1 MQLCCSHANCYKN
14 VCTGSLTVKP
24 QKQEFRYKQTCSL
37 ARCVLAECPLCRGRV
52 FIVTKSKC
60 RAARCQ
66 SVFSVKWHLI
76 PIRPKG
82 VIDFLTCAD
91 ITNVVMHEQIF
102 IHPSNIYTAYPF
114 RGHRGTRAHPIMHFV
129 GGRGHRGGQV
139 SSLSQRKHIHTH
151 RHRGRKRLENM
162 LTPNRTLPHGQ
173 GHVAVRRQR
182 HNSRCVCILASVHFI
197 LTCLYICSVFKVNR
211 SEPFKKLNHLL
222 GPSFRRSSLQ
232 TAPQGFLL
240 FRYKMSGN
248 NHSVAIL
255 TIQSH
260 DTFLF
265 TCPVTHIHD

>member
-1 MQLCCSHANCYKN
+1 MFTSKMCARRVSIM
-14 VCTGSLTVKP
+14 S
-24 QKQEFRYKQTCSL
+24 RTCLYCNKVEMPSSE
-37 ARCVLAECPLCRGRV
+37 V
-52 FIVTKSKC
+52 
-60 RAARCQ
+60 
-66 SVFSVKWHLI
+66 
-76 PIRPKG
+76 PIRLFCEMAFDPHKTKRRYWLS
-82 VIDFLTCAD
+82 DMRWHNKCSYAWA
-91 ITNVVMHEQIF
+91 N
-102 IHPSNIYTAYPF
+102 IHPSVQYLHCLSFSGSQGNSSPSHHAFCERQGAP
-114 RGHRGTRAHPIMHFV
+114 
-129 GGRGHRGGQV
+129 GGQV

-240 FRYKMSGN
+240 FRYKMSCN

-265 TCPVTHIHD
+265 TCPVTHIHDWVDRSVTLVPWKCQG